1 MSFFFFNQIKM
12 IITDHRFDQCVRIN
26 QLVVTAMNR
35 IPFFFLFD
43 IMSTIPALDGA
54 VIIKKTDETVII
66 YLLCSLL
73 FFVSDY

>member
-1 MSFFFFNQIKM
+1 MCQNQSIGCYGNESDS
-12 IITDHRFDQCVRIN
+12 I
-26 QLVVTAMNR
+26 
-35 IPFFFLFD
+35 FFLFD